1 MTHATCKTNKQTRH
15 TTRRTQSV
23 RGGGDAFYRFVVPL
37 IQYGTDVNSP
47 QALYLL
53 EDSLE
58 LWAEVLKQAA
68 GITDGLLQ
76 IFPNLHTTLMSNFDH
91 VKVPTIS
98 VTVGIGP
105 SSPGLTH

>member
-1 MTHATCKTNKQTRH
+1 M
-15 TTRRTQSV
+15 
-23 RGGGDAFYRFVVPL
+23 VPL

-91 VKVPTIS
+91 VKVPTS
-98 VTVGIGP
+98 GVTVGIGP
-105 SSPGLTH
+105 PSPGLTH